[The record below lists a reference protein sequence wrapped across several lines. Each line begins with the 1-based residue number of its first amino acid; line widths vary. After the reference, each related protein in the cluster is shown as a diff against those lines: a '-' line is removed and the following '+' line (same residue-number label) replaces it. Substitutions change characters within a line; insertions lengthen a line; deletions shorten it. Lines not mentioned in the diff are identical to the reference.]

1 MRKTLRAMAL
11 LMSVVSLTVLGAAVA
26 YAQTPAKSASQKNLR
41 LRGLMTYDNAKDVN
55 NFGVYDY
62 TATAPVS
69 RKQVVSIPRISASG
83 GSVVKDNVL
92 YYYDYAVEYGYV
104 SWATYYKYDLAA
116 NKQLSRTS
124 VGYDTDK
131 AYNNAAMSVAT
142 DPTTGT
148 VYCCSFHYDT
158 TTKALSYVLATWDL
172 EGMTKTVVAPLDAP
186 LRVLACT
193 ADGRLY
199 GITAS
204 TAATGT
210 ANNGGTLVS
219 VDKTTGKLTKIGD
232 TGVRPGAY
240 FQAATIDAATGV
252 FYWFANEQD
261 AAANLYTVSLI
272 TGAATK
278 VGALPNGDQVV
289 CAYVPH
295 EFADGVPSPAE
306 KLRVA
311 FAGGALTGTV
321 SFAVPTDTYSGATL
335 SGDVTYGVTAN
346 GQTMASG
353 TAKAGAT
360 VSAPVTLPKDGTY
373 TIAVT
378 LTNAVGKSPVVDTT
392 QYVGYDTPEAVTN
405 VKFTRTGTTNT
416 ITWTAPAKGINGGY
430 IDASALTY
438 EVTRVPDGKVAT
450 TQATTFAEDFDSEE
464 LGSYSYK
471 VVAVNGTHKS
481 TATASNA
488 INIGTA
494 MVPPFADNFSN
505 TATAGLFTIVD
516 ANGDG
521 SVWAISGGNA
531 RYRYNMK
538 NDADDWFILPPL
550 KLQAGKSY
558 KLTYTTWVLSARSA
572 ERMEVRMGQAATA
585 AAMTTT
591 LKEVKEYTATSR
603 NPAQETIEI
612 MPEADGVYYIGFHA
626 VSEKNKGNL
635 YLDNL
640 AVSAGQS
647 VLVPAPVA
655 DLSVKPAD
663 KGALGATIA
672 FTTPTLNAA
681 GKSLAGTVT
690 YTVKRGTTQVATA
703 AQVAPGTQVS
713 VADQSLTAAGKYT
726 YSVVVSNAEG
736 EGEAAEA
743 TAYVGPDAPLS
754 PAEVHVTDNGD
765 GTAVVTWTATE
776 ATGANGG
783 YVDVA
788 STLYDVKNHQG
799 ITVAKD
805 VQATQVTVNDIDI
818 TGTQAIAYFTVLAH
832 NAVGKAAKAT
842 TSDTILV
849 GKSYAVPFEEKFDG
863 AAYTTTLWTT
873 ATLAGKSYNGKWEPR
888 ADADVESD
896 GGYADF
902 VGYAVGNKAR
912 LQSPKIATAGAK
924 SLTLSFSSI
933 MPTGNMKLAVE
944 VSTDNGSWRHVAD
957 VAESTAWTNHT
968 VALSGLENVRTL
980 RVGFVGECVKDIN
993 YIYVDNVKV
1002 EASTVGISVPL
1013 TDGAI
1018 SIDGQS
1024 VTVTNVTNALIQ
1036 VCTTA
1041 GQVVAQGHGSLHCTA
1056 LAAGVYVVRNG
1067 NSARTVVIR

>member
-1 MRKTLRAMAL
+1 MAL
-11 LMSVVSLTVLGAAVA
+11 LMSVVSLTVLGAAAA
-26 YAQTPAKSASQKNLR
+26 YAQTPAKAASQKNLR

-62 TATAPVS
+62 TTTAPVS
-69 RKQVVSIPRISASG
+69 RKQVVSIPRVSASG

-104 SWATYYKYDLAA
+104 SSANYYKYDLAA
-116 NKQLSRTS
+116 NKQLDRKNVVYD
-124 VGYDTDK
+124 VGKVYD
-131 AYNNAAMSVAT
+131 NAAMSVAT

-148 VYCCSFHYDT
+148 VYCCNFQYDT
-158 TTKALSYVLATWDL
+158 ATKTISYALATWDL
-172 EGMTKTVVAPLDAP
+172 EGMAKTVVAPLSTP

-204 TAATGT
+204 TAASGE
-210 ANNGGTLVS
+210 ANNGGVLVS
-219 VDKTTGKLTKIGD
+219 VDKTTGKLTKVGD

-240 FQAATIDAATGV
+240 FQAATIDTGTGV

-261 AAANLYTVSLI
+261 EAANLYTVNLT

-278 VGALPNGDQVV
+278 VGTLPNGDQVV

-295 EFADGVPSPAE
+295 DFADGVPSPAE
-306 KLRVA
+306 NLRVA
-311 FAGGALTGTV
+311 FAGGALAGTV
-321 SFAVPTDTYSGATL
+321 SFAVPSETYSGAAL
-335 SGDVTYGVTAN
+335 SGDVTYAVTAN
-346 GQTMASG
+346 GQTVASG

-360 VSAPVTLPKDGTY
+360 VSAPVTLAADGPY

-378 LTNAVGKSPVVDTT
+378 LANAVGQSPAVDVTR
-392 QYVGYDTPEAVTN
+392 YVGYDTPEAVTN
-405 VKFTRTGTTNT
+405 VQFARTGTTNT
-416 ITWTAPAKGINGGY
+416 VTWTAPAKGVNGGY

-488 INIGTA
+488 ISIGTA
-494 MVPPFADNFSN
+494 VVPPFADDFSN
-505 TATAGLFTIVD
+505 TATTGLFTIID

-521 SVWAISGGNA
+521 SKWAFSRGSA
-531 RYRYNMK
+531 QYRYNMK
-538 NDADDWFILPPL
+538 NNADDWLILPPL

-572 ERMEVRMGQAATA
+572 ERMEVRMGKAATA
-585 AAMTTT
+585 EAMTTT
-591 LKEVKEYTATSR
+591 LKEVREYTATSR
-603 NPAQETIEI
+603 TPAQETIEI

-647 VLVPAPVA
+647 VRVPARVA

-672 FTTPTLNAA
+672 FTAPVLDAA
-681 GKSLAGTVT
+681 GQPLTGTVT
-690 YTVKRGTTQVATA
+690 YTVRRGTAQVATA

-713 VADQSLTAAGKYT
+713 VADNGLAAAGKYT
-726 YSVVVSNAEG
+726 YTVVVSNAEG
-736 EGEAAEA
+736 EGEPAEA
-743 TAYVGPDAPLS
+743 TAYVGPDTPLS
-754 PAEVHVTDNGD
+754 PAEAHVTDNGD

-818 TGTQAIAYFTVLAH
+818 AGTQAIAYFTVQAH
-832 NAVGKAAKAT
+832 NAVGKAAQAT

-849 GKSYAVPFEEKFDG
+849 GKPYAVPFEEKFDG
-863 AAYTTTLWTT
+863 AAYTSTLWTT

-888 ADADVESD
+888 EDADVESD

-902 VGYAVGNKAR
+902 VGYAAGNKGR

-944 VSTDNGSWRHVAD
+944 VSIDNGKWQHVAD
-957 VAESTAWTNHT
+957 VAESTSWASHSVT
-968 VALSGLENVRTL
+968 LGGLEGARTL

-1002 EASTVGISVPL
+1002 AAGTVGISVPL

-1018 SIDGQS
+1018 SIDGNS
-1024 VTVTNVTNALIQ
+1024 VTVTNAANALIQ

-1041 GQVVAQGHGSLHCTA
+1041 GQVVAQGRGSLHCTA

-1067 NSARTVVIR
+1067 SNARTVVIR

>member
-1 MRKTLRAMAL
+1 MAL
-11 LMSVVSLTVLGAAVA
+11 LMSVVSLTVLGAAAA
-26 YAQTPAKSASQKNLR
+26 YAQGPAKSASQKNLR

-69 RKQVVSIPRISASG
+69 RKQVVSIPRVSASG
-83 GSVVKDNVL
+83 GSVVRDNIL

-104 SWATYYKYDLAA
+104 SSATYYKYDLAA
-116 NKQLSRTS
+116 NKQLSSTS
-124 VGYDTDK
+124 VGYDVDK

-148 VYCCSFHYDT
+148 VYCCNFHYDT
-158 TTKALSYVLATWDL
+158 ATKALSYVLATWDL
-172 EGMTKTVVAPLDAP
+172 EGMAKTVVAPLDAP

-204 TAATGT
+204 TAATGA
-210 ANNGGTLVS
+210 ANNGGMLVS

-261 AAANLYTVSLI
+261 EAANLYTVNLT

-295 EFADGVPSPAE
+295 DFADGVPSPAE
-306 KLRVA
+306 KLQLA
-311 FAGGALTGTV
+311 FTGGALTGTV
-321 SFAVPTDTYSGATL
+321 SFAIPTDTYSGALL
-335 SGDVTYGVTAN
+335 SGDVTYTVTAN
-346 GQTMASG
+346 GQTVATG

-360 VSAPVTLPKDGTY
+360 VSAPVTLAKDGVY

-378 LTNAVGKSPVVDTT
+378 LTNGVGASPVTDAS

-405 VKFTRTGTTNT
+405 VRFARTGTTNT
-416 ITWTAPAKGINGGY
+416 VSWTAPAKGVNGGY

-438 EVTRVPDGKVAT
+438 EITRVPDGKVAT

-481 TATASNA
+481 TAVTSNA

-494 MVPPFADNFSN
+494 VVPPFADDFSN
-505 TATAGLFTIVD
+505 ATTTSLYTIVD
-516 ANGDG
+516 ANADG
-521 SVWAISGGNA
+521 SKWAISGGSA
-531 RYRYNMK
+531 RYRYNAK

-558 KLTYTTWVLSARSA
+558 KLTYTTWVTSARSE

-585 AAMTTT
+585 EAMTAT
-591 LKEVKEYTATSR
+591 LKETQGYTATRTS
-603 NPAQETIEI
+603 PAKETIEI

-626 VSEKNKGNL
+626 VSEKNKGFL
-635 YLDNL
+635 YLDNI

-647 VLVPAPVA
+647 VRVPARVA

-663 KGALGATIA
+663 KGALSATIA
-672 FTTPTLNAA
+672 FTVPTQNAA
-681 GKSLAGTVT
+681 GQPLTGAVT

-703 AQVAPGTQVS
+703 AQVAPGAQVS
-713 VADQSLTAAGKYT
+713 VIDQSLTAAGKYT
-726 YSVVVSNAEG
+726 YSVVLSNADG
-736 EGEAAEA
+736 DGAAAEA
-743 TAYVGPDAPLS
+743 TAYVGPDTPLS
-754 PAEVHVTDNGD
+754 PATVHVTDQGD
-765 GTAVVTWTATE
+765 GTAVVAWTATE

-788 STLYDVKNHQG
+788 STLYDVKNRQG

-818 TGTQAIAYFTVLAH
+818 TGTQAIAYFTVQAH

-842 TSDTILV
+842 TSDTIIV
-849 GKSYAVPFEEKFDG
+849 GKSYDVPFVEKFDG

-873 ATLAGKSYNGKWEPR
+873 ATLAGKSYNGKWDPR
-888 ADADVESD
+888 EDADVESD

-902 VGYAVGNKAR
+902 GGYAAGSKAR
-912 LQSPKIATAGAK
+912 LQSPKIATAGAQ

-944 VSTDNGSWRHVAD
+944 VSTDNGAWRPVAD
-957 VAESTAWTNHT
+957 VPATTTWTTHT
-968 VALSGLENVRTL
+968 LTLSGLEDARTL

-993 YIYVDNVKV
+993 FIYVDNVKV
-1002 EASTVGISVPL
+1002 EAATVGISVPL

-1018 SIDGQS
+1018 SIDGNS
-1024 VTVTNVTNALIQ
+1024 VTVTNATGALIQ

-1041 GQVVAQGHGSLHCTA
+1041 GQVVAQGRGSLHCTA
-1056 LAAGVYVVRNG
+1056 PVAGVYVVRNG
-1067 NSARTVVIR
+1067 NNARTVVIR